1 MDPTQPAP
9 DPQALQ
15 MLMALMGGG
24 NGAPQGVPPGSPM
37 LGGAPQQQQLMNM
50 PQAPLMNGQNASLG
64 ATAGASLGTPQDMA
78 MQAMMSQV
86 PPQQ

>member
-24 NGAPQGVPPGSPM
+24 TGGQQPVPAGSPM
-37 LGGAPQQQQLMNM
+37 MGGAPQQQQMMNM
-50 PQAPLMNGQNASLG
+50 PQQPLMNGQNASQG
-64 ATAGASLGTPQDMA
+64 ATNGASLATPQDMA

-86 PPQQ
+86 PVQQ

>member
-15 MLMALMGGG
+15 MMMALMHGG
-24 NGAPQGVPPGSPM
+24 NGAQQPVPAGSPM
-37 LGGAPQQQQLMNM
+37 MGGAAQQQQMMNM
-50 PQAPLMNGQNASLG
+50 PQQPLMNGQNASLG
-64 ATAGASLGTPQDMA
+64 ATGGASLGTPQDA
-78 MQAMMSQV
+78 MMNAMMSQI